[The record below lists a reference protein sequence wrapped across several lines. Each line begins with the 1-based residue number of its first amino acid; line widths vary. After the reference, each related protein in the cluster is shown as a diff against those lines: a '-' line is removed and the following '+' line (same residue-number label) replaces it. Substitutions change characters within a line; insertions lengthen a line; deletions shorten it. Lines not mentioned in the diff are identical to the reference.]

1 MSFQS
6 PGVSFNYKQ
15 YDMEDSVPD
24 IHAAWDEQHF
34 SRRNNDEDFYG

>member
-6 PGVSFNYKQ
+6 PGVPFNYKQ

-24 IHAAWDEQHF
+24 IHAA
-34 SRRNNDEDFYG
+34 